1 MDDQTT
7 FKPKPLSAD
16 AIPAALD
23 RAMRYRLLGEPAD
36 AESIC
41 RDVLR
46 TEPDHQQARVLLLL
60 ALTDQFAGNLGVSS
74 QRAREVLATLKGA
87 YDQAYYAGI
96 ICERQ
101 GKAYLSQG
109 SPGAGFDAYESL
121 REAMVFY
128 EQAEK
133 LRPAGN
139 DEALLRWNTC
149 ARIIMQNKLERRQP
163 EEREPFLE

>member
-1 MDDQTT
+1 MSNEHSLHL
-7 FKPKPLSAD
+7 KPLSRD
-16 AIPAALD
+16 AIPAALE

-41 RDVLR
+41 LDVLA
-46 TEPDHQQARVLLLL
+46 TEANNQQALVLLLL
-60 ALTDQFAGNLGVSS
+60 SLTDQFAGNLGASR
-74 QRAREVLATLKGA
+74 QRALEALNRLKGA
-87 YDQAYYAGI
+87 YESAYYAGI

-101 GKAYLSQG
+101 AKAYLTQG

-121 REAMVFY
+121 REAMSWY
-128 EQAEK
+128 EKAEK
-133 LRPAGN
+133 LRPSGN

-149 ARIIMQNKLERRQP
+149 ARIIAQNKLERRQP